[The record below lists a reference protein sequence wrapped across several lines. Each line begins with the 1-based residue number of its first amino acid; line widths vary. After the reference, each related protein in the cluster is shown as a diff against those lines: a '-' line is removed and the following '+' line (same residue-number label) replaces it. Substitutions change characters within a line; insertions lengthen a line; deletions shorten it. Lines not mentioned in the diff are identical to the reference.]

1 MSKQKIHGLIVTNQK
16 VPLLEKSVDKEQCY
30 ICGFTFEKEDCMVV
44 YIDADLT
51 DKRKVHQ
58 KCIHNHLQL
67 LPKDTQIAVVS
78 EESNEILS
86 YTTVSQ
92 KT

>member
-1 MSKQKIHGLIVTNQK
+1 MSKQKIFGLIVTNQN
-16 VPLLEKSVDKEQCY
+16 VPLLEKSDDKEQCY
-30 ICGFTFEKEDCMVV
+30 ICGFTFNNEDCMVV
-44 YIDADLT
+44 LTDTDLT
-51 DKRKVHQ
+51 DKRKAHQ

-78 EESNEILS
+78 EESNEIIS